1 MSSSTDPYHLVI
13 ICGGAAGLFTAVNTA
28 RLQPNWKI
36 LVVEKTGKLLSK
48 VKVSGGGRCNVTHAC
63 FDKREF
69 PLYYPRGASLIKKYI
84 HQFFTTDTIEW
95 FQQRGVQLKKESDG
109 RMFPNTDDSQTIID
123 VLLREASRYG
133 VEFQLHATLVGLKKH
148 QTKFEIQLSNGKNI
162 DAFYCCLA
170 CGGLNKESSFEWLRQ
185 LGHSVI
191 KPVPS
196 LFTFNCPGHS
206 LTGLMGVTVPVVK
219 VKISGTKLEQT
230 GPVLIT
236 HWGLS
241 GPAVLRL
248 SAWGARLLHEKE
260 YRFSI
265 QLNWLEGE
273 GWNSASVLSYFEQQ
287 RQEHPSQQVTNSR
300 MFHLPQRLW
309 DYFLTESGITPQTRF
324 AELKKKDENK
334 LIKLLTDMTMDV
346 SGKTTFKEEFV
357 TAGGIDCAEIEATTM
372 QSKLI
377 PDLYFAGEIMD
388 VDGITGGFNFQHAWS
403 SGYLAALSIAAKKDQ
418 AS

>member
-1 MSSSTDPYHLVI
+1 MSLTTGPYHLVVI
-13 ICGGAAGLFTAVNTA
+13 GGGAAGLFAAVNTA
-28 RLQPNWKI
+28 RLQPEWKI

-69 PLYYPRGASLIKKYI
+69 PLYYPRGASFVKRYI
-84 HQFFTTDTIEW
+84 HQFFTTDTIDW
-95 FQQRGVQLKKESDG
+95 FQQRGVHLKKESDG
-109 RMFPNTDDSQTIID
+109 RMFPDTDNSQTIID
-123 VLLREASRYG
+123 VLLREASKYG
-133 VEFQLHATLVGLKKH
+133 IDFQFQSALVGLEKNKD
-148 QTKFEIQLSNGKNI
+148 KFELHLSNGKSI
-162 DAFYCCLA
+162 EALYCCLA
-170 CGGLNKESSFEWLRQ
+170 CGGMNKESSFDWLRQ
-185 LGHSVI
+185 LGHTII

-206 LTGLMGVTVPVVK
+206 LTGLMGVVVPMVK

-248 SAWGARLLHEKE
+248 SAWGARLLQEKE
-260 YRFSI
+260 YQFTI

-273 GWNSASVLSYFEQQ
+273 GWNSASVLSYFEKQ
-287 RQEHPSQQVTNSR
+287 RQEHPSQQLTNSR
-300 MFHLPQRLW
+300 MFQLPQRLW
-309 DYFLTESGITPQTRF
+309 DYFLTESGVAPQTRF
-324 AELKKKDENK
+324 ADLKKKDENK
-334 LIKLLTDMTMDV
+334 LIKLLTDMVMDV

-357 TAGGIDCAEIEATTM
+357 TAGGIDCAEIDATTM
-372 QSKLI
+372 QSKLV
-377 PDLYFAGEIMD
+377 PGLYFAGEIMD

-403 SGYLAALSIAAKKDQ
+403 SGYLVALYMATK
-418 AS
+418 

>member
-1 MSSSTDPYHLVI
+1 MSTSSGPYHLVVI
-13 ICGGAAGLFTAVNTA
+13 GGGAAGLFAAVNTA
-28 RLQPNWKI
+28 RLQPEWKI

-69 PLYYPRGASLIKKYI
+69 PLYYPRGASFVKRYI
-84 HQFFTTDTIEW
+84 HQFFTTDTIDW
-95 FQQRGVQLKKESDG
+95 FQQRGVHLKKESDG
-109 RMFPNTDDSQTIID
+109 RMFPDTDNSQTIID
-123 VLLREASRYG
+123 VLLREASKYG
-133 VEFQLHATLVGLKKH
+133 IDFQFQSALVGLEKNKG
-148 QTKFEIQLSNGKNI
+148 KFKLQLSNGKSI
-162 DAFYCCLA
+162 EALYCCLA
-170 CGGLNKESSFEWLRQ
+170 CGGMSKESSFDWLRQ
-185 LGHSVI
+185 LGHTII

-206 LTGLMGVTVPVVK
+206 LTGLMGVVVPMVK

-248 SAWGARLLHEKE
+248 SAWGARLLQEKE
-260 YRFSI
+260 YQFTI

-273 GWNSASVLSYFEQQ
+273 GWNSASVLSYFEKQ
-287 RQEHPSQQVTNSR
+287 RQEHPSQQLTNSR
-300 MFHLPQRLW
+300 MFQLPQRLW
-309 DYFLTESGITPQTRF
+309 DYFLTESGVAPQTRF
-324 AELKKKDENK
+324 ADLKKKDENK
-334 LIKLLTDMTMDV
+334 LIKLLTDMVMDV

-357 TAGGIDCAEIEATTM
+357 TAGGIDCAEIDATTM
-372 QSKLI
+372 QSKLV
-377 PDLYFAGEIMD
+377 PGLYFAGEIMD

-403 SGYLAALSIAAKKDQ
+403 SGYLAAVSMATE
-418 AS
+418 

>member
-1 MSSSTDPYHLVI
+1 MSLTTGPYHLVVI
-13 ICGGAAGLFTAVNTA
+13 GGGAAGLFAAVNTA
-28 RLQPNWKI
+28 RLQPEWKI

-69 PLYYPRGASLIKKYI
+69 PLYYPRGASFVKRYI
-84 HQFFTTDTIEW
+84 HQFFTTDTIDW
-95 FQQRGVQLKKESDG
+95 FQQRGVHLKKESDG
-109 RMFPNTDDSQTIID
+109 RMFPDTDNSQTIID
-123 VLLREASRYG
+123 VLLREASKYG
-133 VEFQLHATLVGLKKH
+133 IDFQFQSALVGLEKNKD
-148 QTKFEIQLSNGKNI
+148 KFELHLSNGKSI
-162 DAFYCCLA
+162 EALYCCLA
-170 CGGLNKESSFEWLRQ
+170 CGGMNKESSFDWLRQ
-185 LGHSVI
+185 LGHTII

-206 LTGLMGVTVPVVK
+206 LTGLMGVVVPMVK

-248 SAWGARLLHEKE
+248 SAWGARLLQEKE
-260 YRFSI
+260 YQFTI

-273 GWNSASVLSYFEQQ
+273 GWNSASVLSYFEKQ
-287 RQEHPSQQVTNSR
+287 RQEHPSQQLTNSR
-300 MFHLPQRLW
+300 MFQLPQRLW
-309 DYFLTESGITPQTRF
+309 DYFLTESGVAPQTRF
-324 AELKKKDENK
+324 ADLKKKDENK
-334 LIKLLTDMTMDV
+334 LIKLLTDMVMDV

-357 TAGGIDCAEIEATTM
+357 TAGGIDCAEIDATTM
-372 QSKLI
+372 QSKLV
-377 PDLYFAGEIMD
+377 PGLYFVGEIMD

-403 SGYLAALSIAAKKDQ
+403 SGYLAAVSMATE
-418 AS
+418 

>member
-1 MSSSTDPYHLVI
+1 MSLTTGPYHLVVI
-13 ICGGAAGLFTAVNTA
+13 GGGAAGLFAAVNTA
-28 RLQPNWKI
+28 RLQPEWKI

-69 PLYYPRGASLIKKYI
+69 PLYYPRGASFVKRYI
-84 HQFFTTDTIEW
+84 HQFFTTDTIDW
-95 FQQRGVQLKKESDG
+95 FQQRGVHLKKESDG
-109 RMFPNTDDSQTIID
+109 RMFPDTDNSQTIID
-123 VLLREASRYG
+123 VLLREASKYG
-133 VEFQLHATLVGLKKH
+133 IDFQFQSALVGLEKNKD
-148 QTKFEIQLSNGKNI
+148 KFELHLSNGKSI
-162 DAFYCCLA
+162 EALYCCLA
-170 CGGLNKESSFEWLRQ
+170 CGGMNKESSFDWLRQ
-185 LGHSVI
+185 LGHTII

-206 LTGLMGVTVPVVK
+206 LTGLMGVVVPMVK

-248 SAWGARLLHEKE
+248 SAWGARLLQEKE
-260 YRFSI
+260 YQFTI

-273 GWNSASVLSYFEQQ
+273 GWNSASVLSYFEKQ
-287 RQEHPSQQVTNSR
+287 RQEHPSQQLTNSR
-300 MFHLPQRLW
+300 MFQLPQRLW
-309 DYFLTESGITPQTRF
+309 DYFLTESGVASQTRF
-324 AELKKKDENK
+324 ADLKKKDENK
-334 LIKLLTDMTMDV
+334 LIKLLTDMVMDV

-357 TAGGIDCAEIEATTM
+357 TAGGIDCAEIDATTM
-372 QSKLI
+372 QSKLV
-377 PDLYFAGEIMD
+377 PGLYFAGEIMD

-403 SGYLAALSIAAKKDQ
+403 SGYLAALSMATK
-418 AS
+418 